1 MKMSTFGDRLRKL
14 RKEKK
19 LSQKEF
25 GKLFD
30 LSESTI
36 GMYERDERKP
46 DYDTLKRIADFFDE
60 TIDYLIT
67 GKKITSS
74 NDDMWKELLD
84 PDKQVFFKDLLDA
97 PEEKIEELI
106 QFWEFIKERDKK

>member
-1 MKMSTFGDRLRKL
+1 MSTFGERLRKL

-74 NDDMWKELLD
+74 NDEMWKELLD
-84 PDKQVFFKDLLDA
+84 PKTQVFFKDLQDA

-106 QFWEFIKERDKK
+106 RFWEFIKERDKK